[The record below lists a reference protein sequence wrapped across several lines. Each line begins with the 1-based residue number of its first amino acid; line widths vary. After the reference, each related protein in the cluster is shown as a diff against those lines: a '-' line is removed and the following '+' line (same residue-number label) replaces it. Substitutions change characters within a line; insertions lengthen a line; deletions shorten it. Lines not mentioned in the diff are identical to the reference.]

1 MGAVRVS
8 LIPAMVEEPVTAP
21 VSSHVWKFF
30 RAGGFDQVRIETGAD
45 LLALDQLDQKLWVAL
60 ACPTTGIECDGRAL
74 ALLDSDGDGR
84 IRAAE
89 ILAAVRWLR
98 TVLKH
103 GDELV
108 TPGSA
113 VSLDSIDESSPE
125 GARVLASAKRIL
137 ANLGK
142 AEASAIDIDDTRDTG
157 RIFAQTRFNGDGV
170 IPPDAAEDQDL
181 RAVITDIVATIGG
194 RADRSG
200 QIGVDQ
206 DGIDA
211 FFAQV
216 QTFGEWL
223 DRGQGG
229 AVSAEAGAAL
239 EAVRDKIDGFFL
251 RCRMAVFSDAAA
263 QSVNPPVDRFLP
275 LTDSDT
281 ATTLAALRPLP
292 LASVFAQA
300 DLPLLR
306 GVNPAWEAEMVAFR
320 RLVAND
326 RLSLSENEW
335 NEVKGRFAAHAD
347 WLAAKPTTAVEAL
360 GAERIGQ
367 LRRCDAQ
374 AALGALVAQDRALEA
389 EADAIDAVE
398 KLVVLRAHL
407 FHLVNNFVSFRTFY
421 ARQERAVFQAGTL
434 YLDGRSADLCLAVA
448 DAAKH
453 AALATLSRIY
463 LVYCE
468 CVRRGSDQKMT
479 IMAGFTSG
487 DSDQL
492 MVGRNGVFYDRRG
505 RDWDATI
512 IRVVEHPISMRQA
525 FWSPYKQLARFV
537 GAQVEKVAAAKA
549 RAVET
554 DLQTKVAG
562 KVVAPAKAEPAK
574 ENFDAGKFAGI
585 FAALGLAVG
594 AIGTA
599 IASVVTGFLSLSWW
613 QMPLALAGLVA
624 AVSGPSMV
632 IAYMKLRQR
641 NLAPILDATGWAV
654 NARAS
659 INIPFGGSLTALAQ
673 LPPGAERSL
682 VDPFAE
688 RRRPWSETLILAVL
702 IAAGAVAA
710 WRFGLFN
717 RFLG

>member
-1 MGAVRVS
+1 M
-8 LIPAMVEEPVTAP
+8 PVTAP
-21 VSSHVWKFF
+21 ASNHVWKFF
-30 RAGGFDQVRIETGAD
+30 RAGGFDQVRIETGDD

-60 ACPTTGIECDGRAL
+60 ACPTAGIEFDARAL
-74 ALLDSDGDGR
+74 ELLDTDKDGR
-84 IRAAE
+84 IRAGE
-89 ILAAVRWLR
+89 ILDAVRWLR
-98 TVLKH
+98 AVLRD

-108 TPGSA
+108 LPGHA
-113 VSLDSIDESSPE
+113 VRLDSIDPDSPE
-125 GARVLASAKRIL
+125 GARVLASARRIL

-142 AEASAIDIDDTRDTG
+142 AEATEIDLDDTRDTG
-157 RIFAQTRFNGDGV
+157 RIFAQTRFNGDG
-170 IPPDAAEDQDL
+170 IITAEAADDDAL
-181 RAVITDIVATIGG
+181 RGVVADIIACLGSEP
-194 RADRSG
+194 DRSG
-200 QIGVDQ
+200 LPGIGQ
-206 DGIDA
+206 DRIDA

-216 QTFGEWL
+216 EAYSDWLGLGGE
-223 DRGQGG
+223 
-229 AVSAEAGAAL
+229 ASVSAEAGAAL
-239 EAVRDKIDGFFL
+239 EALRDKIDGFFL
-251 RCRMAVFSDAAA
+251 RCRMAFYSDAAA
-263 QSVNPPVDRFLP
+263 QTVNPSAELFQP
-275 LTDSDT
+275 LTGASTADT
-281 ATTLAALRPLP
+281 VAALRPLP
-292 LASVFAQA
+292 LAAAFPQA

-306 GVNPAWEAEMVAFR
+306 GVNPAWDAEVTAFR

-326 RLSLSENEW
+326 RLSLSEIEW
-335 NEVKGRFAAHAD
+335 TEMKARFAAHAE
-347 WLAAKPTTAVEAL
+347 WLAKKPQTQVETL
-360 GAERIGQ
+360 GAERIRALRFSDAKAQ
-367 LRRCDAQ
+367 LD
-374 AALGALVAQDRALEA
+374 ALVAQDKALEA
-389 EADAIDAVE
+389 EANAIDAVE

-407 FHLVNNFVSFRTFY
+407 FRLVNNFVSFKEFY
-421 ARQERAVFQAGTL
+421 ARQDRAVFQAGTL

-453 AALATLSRIY
+453 AQLATLSRIY
-463 LVYCE
+463 LVYCD

-492 MVGRNGVFYDRRG
+492 MVGRNGVFYDRQG

-512 IRVVEHPISMRQA
+512 VKLIEHPISMRQA

-537 GAQVEKVAAAKA
+537 GAQVEKLAQAKA

-554 DLQTKVAG
+554 DLQAKVAG
-562 KVVAPAKAEPAK
+562 KVVAPAKVEPAK
-574 ENFDAGKFAGI
+574 ESFDAGKFAGI

-599 IASVVTGFLSLSWW
+599 IASVVTGFLSLNWW

-654 NARAS
+654 NARAT

-673 LPPGAERSL
+673 LPAGAERSL

-688 RRRPWSETLILAVL
+688 KKRPWGEYVVLLAL